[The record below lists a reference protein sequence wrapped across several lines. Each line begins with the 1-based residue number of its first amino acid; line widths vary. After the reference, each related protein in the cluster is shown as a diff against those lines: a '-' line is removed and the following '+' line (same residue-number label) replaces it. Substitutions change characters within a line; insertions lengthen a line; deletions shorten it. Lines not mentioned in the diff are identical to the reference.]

1 MGGWMVPAGFKV
13 EFEANIV
20 VLFEDG
26 NMITENFPLV
36 LYR

>member
-1 MGGWMVPAGFKV
+1 LAAFKV
-13 EFEANIV
+13 EFETNII

-26 NMITENFPLV
+26 NMITENFPIT